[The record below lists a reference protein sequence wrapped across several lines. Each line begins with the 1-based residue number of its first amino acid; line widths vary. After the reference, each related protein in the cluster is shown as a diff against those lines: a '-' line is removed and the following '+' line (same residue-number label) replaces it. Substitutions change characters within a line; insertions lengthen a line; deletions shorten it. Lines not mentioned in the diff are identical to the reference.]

1 MVTVVAAVVADDE
14 YKAPSY
20 GTKRSTMDI
29 SNMPMFQVR
38 RNTSLVITAEIGLLL
53 TTLLDTNSLRI
64 TDSAPRFV

>member
-38 RNTSLVITAEIGLLL
+38 RNTSLVITAEILL